1 MVLEA
6 CKPKIKVPADLVRA
20 ALLVCRKLSSGCVLI
35 RWRDRDRKGKH
46 VRERTHTLLPAS
58 VRTLILSDWDTPL

>member
-20 ALLVCRKLSSGCVLI
+20 ALLVCRQLSSGCVLI
-35 RWRDRDRKGKH
+35 QWRDRDRGRGSIE
-46 VRERTHTLLPAS
+46 REHTHPAACFCK
-58 VRTLILSDWDTPL
+58 DTNSIRLGAHP